1 MPATQTSIVR
11 RMDDHRPRASK
22 DAELSTY
29 IRTEY
34 AGDGVPVLEA
44 SARAGRGTPASPDA
58 REDRKVRGVLARV
71 GEALAA
77 ALAKPGGA

>member
-1 MPATQTSIVR
+1 MSIVR
-11 RMDDHRPRASK
+11 RMDDRRPLASM
-22 DAELSTY
+22 DAGLRTY

-34 AGDGVPVLEA
+34 AGDGVPVHDA
-44 SARAGRGTPASPDA
+44 TARTGRGTPAPSDA